1 MNYIVHSEFYKTP
14 YCICRVKQPIQQ
26 VKCREGLD
34 FWAGLEV
41 MSVNYNNEVHKQIKI
56 LEYSVKKNS
65 LF

>member
-41 MSVNYNNEVHKQIKI
+41 MSVNYIIMKCTNKSKYWNI
-56 LEYSVKKNS
+56 L
-65 LF
+65 